1 MPPVTHVREQEEV
14 ARLAARWVGHLDRR
28 IRADRT
34 DRQMTNGLT
43 PVALP
48 RTLSSMLRGRAVL
61 IGLIAAIVSA
71 CGGGASSVASPTPT
85 PVSVLAQE
93 YKSAA
98 DKSNKVIDAVTARV
112 PTDCK
117 TVDPCKA
124 DFAQLSQAE
133 NAFVGT
139 LRGMKIPSSMEA
151 DRRALLDIE
160 RRRLSVIDDA
170 AQATTLDQINT
181 DYNSLV
187 SLENTF
193 SDAVDHM
200 RLDLGLPAASSS
212 PIASPST

>member
-1 MPPVTHVREQEEV
+1 
-14 ARLAARWVGHLDRR
+14 
-28 IRADRT
+28 
-34 DRQMTNGLT
+34 
-43 PVALP
+43 
-48 RTLSSMLRGRAVL
+48 
-61 IGLIAAIVSA
+61 
-71 CGGGASSVASPTPT
+71 
-85 PVSVLAQE
+85 
-93 YKSAA
+93 
-98 DKSNKVIDAVTARV
+98 
-112 PTDCK
+112 
-117 TVDPCKA
+117 
-124 DFAQLSQAE
+124 
-133 NAFVGT
+133 
-139 LRGMKIPSSMEA
+139 MKIPSSMEA